1 MAERL
6 GGNLTPQGLHSI
18 FKKCPILGFFGMRIF
33 ENSFHMCRFIDV
45 SAYFTPHSDSG
56 HLLNSEPLA
65 GAVHL
70 Y

>member
-6 GGNLTPQGLHSI
+6 GGSLTPQGLHCI
-18 FKKCPILGFFGMRIF
+18 FKTCPGFFGMRMF

-56 HLLNSEPLA
+56 HLLHSEPLFKKSIEKS
-65 GAVHL
+65 V
-70 Y
+70 